1 MKRAFTLI
9 ELLVVI
15 AIIAILAAILFPV
28 FAQAKESAKAIAALS
43 NTKQMGTGVN
53 IYLADS
59 DDTMPLAFV
68 QRPTAGAALGIGV
81 GYPFPYN
88 DGPAGWQTPGRFNMA
103 QSMWANSLMPYIKS
117 HDLYAFSSNPKQ
129 NMFASDSWPVAG
141 FAQPWEST
149 LTMNGLMHRMSSTA
163 IDSPSLAVLLWP
175 GNGKVNFVGRAMSNP
190 SLDCAGA
197 TDPNGGPKI
206 DDCQFNPNGAP
217 SQNAAY
223 GDPASG
229 DHSVFFYG
237 PVYNSFWVFSNKHI
251 PVVHADSSAK
261 SVPIGTAIAPNVVS
275 YGSPNSDPLAQIG
288 ADGGVGASG
297 ADIGYWGCDANGD
310 VANAVH
316 TYWCFFRPDRKN

>member
-1 MKRAFTLI
+1 MKKAFTLI

-43 NTKQMGTGVN
+43 NTKQMGTGFN
-53 IYLADS
+53 IYLADN
-59 DDTMPLAFV
+59 DDTFPLSAV
-68 QRPTAGAALGIGV
+68 QRPTPGSLFGV
-81 GYPFPYN
+81 GTGYPFPYN

-103 QSMWANSLMPYIKS
+103 ASMWANSVLPYIKS
-117 HDLYAFSSNPKQ
+117 PDLYAFSSNPKA
-129 NMFASDSWPVAG
+129 NMFSVDSWPVAG
-141 FAQPWEST
+141 YAQPYSAT
-149 LTMNGLMHRMSSTA
+149 LAMNGLLHRLSATA
-163 IDSPSLAVLLWP
+163 VDSPSVAVLLWP
-175 GNGKVNFVGRAMSNP
+175 GNGKVNFVGRAVSTP
-190 SLDCAGA
+190 TLDCNGA
-197 TDPNGGPKI
+197 PDPNGGPNI
-206 DDCQFNPNGAP
+206 DDCLFNPNGAP
-217 SQNAAY
+217 SPY
-223 GDPASG
+223 PKFGSKDGG
-229 DHSVFFYG
+229 DHSIFWYG

-251 PVVHADSSAK
+251 PIVRTDSSAK